1 MADRSPAGGTQPP
14 PHAPALELARPQS
27 GSTPP
32 VQTTEQLAE
41 LLHLPDVGRSIKT
54 ARITGQGA
62 RASVDLVLD
71 DDTTLMFESVKDF
84 AHPGRMALELAMGA
98 GVEATFKAPQLIKAV
113 TLLRA
118 IADQQAAVT
127 SDDMSRELGCTFL
140 QSATRHDVDF
150 NDQAARWEAF
160 CMLERFDP
168 IASTRRD
175 PVTIAQASVV
185 LHDQGT
191 RYVRCSWFGSHFRR
205 ENPTASPQEVA
216 HRMQR
221 VGWLRRGR
229 EGRIKATPPARKG
242 QLAWSGQVGRSGV
255 AGARRAG
262 LK

>member
-1 MADRSPAGGTQPP
+1 
-14 PHAPALELARPQS
+14 
-27 GSTPP
+27 

-71 DDTTLMFESVKDF
+71 DDTTLTFESVKDF
-84 AHPGRMALELAMGA
+84 AHPGRMALELAMGP

-118 IADQQAAVT
+118 IADQHEAVT
-127 SDDMSRELGCTFL
+127 FDDLSRELGRTFL